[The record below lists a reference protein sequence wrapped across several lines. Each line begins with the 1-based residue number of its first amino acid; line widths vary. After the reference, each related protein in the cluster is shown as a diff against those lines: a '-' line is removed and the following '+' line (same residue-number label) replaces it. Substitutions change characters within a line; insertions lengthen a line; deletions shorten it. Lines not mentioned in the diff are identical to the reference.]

1 MYSSFLFQKPEFL
14 KRQGSFILLEESG
27 IRIALF
33 GEVNLFSPVRAPF
46 GGFEFGTGT
55 GPVEFSRMLNCLDE
69 FASNNKIESLEIVL
83 PPDAYC
89 PERSGWVLDLL
100 SEFDYLPVY
109 KDLNFHLDTSG
120 SFHSNLHRSERWKLK
135 KAERE
140 GFEFNQIVKPDWDFV
155 HAFVLASRE
164 RKGYK
169 LSMSK
174 TELEESFFSFP
185 GVYRVWCVDKDLECA
200 AIAVT
205 VTVSEEIEYI
215 FYTADDLKFRRFSPV
230 VMLHDGLFKQALN
243 EKRRILDMG
252 TASLMG
258 EVNQG
263 VADFKRFLGG
273 IEGNRICLRKSWNQ

>member
-1 MYSSFLFQKPEFL
+1 LYSSFLFQKPEFL
-14 KRQGSFILLEESG
+14 KRQGSFVLLEESG

-46 GGFEFGTGT
+46 GGFEFRTGTGT
-55 GPVEFSRMLNCLDE
+55 VEFSRMLNSLDE
-69 FASNNKIESLEIVL
+69 FAFRNKIESLEIVL

-89 PERSGWVLDLL
+89 PDRSGWVLDLL
-100 SEFDYLPVY
+100 SDFNYQLVF
-109 KDLNFHLDTSG
+109 KDLNFHMDTSG
-120 SFHSNLHRSERWKLK
+120 SFHLNLHRSERWKLK

-140 GFEFNQIVKPDWDFV
+140 GFEFKQILNPDWDFV

-169 LSMSK
+169 LSMTK
-174 TELEESFFSFP
+174 TALEESYFSFL
-185 GVYRVWCVDKDLECA
+185 GVYRVWRVDKDLECA

-205 VTVSEEIEYI
+205 VTVCEEIEYI

-230 VMLHDGLFKQALN
+230 VMLHDGLFKQASI

-273 IEGNRICLRKSWNQ
+273 IGGNRIYLRKSWNT

>member
-27 IRIALF
+27 IKIALF

-46 GGFEFGTGT
+46 GGFEFGIGT
-55 GPVEFSRMLNCLDE
+55 GPVEFSRMLNSLDE
-69 FASNNKIESLEIVL
+69 FAFRNKIESLEIVL

-89 PERSGWVLDLL
+89 PDRSGWVLDLL
-100 SEFDYLPVY
+100 SDFDYQLVY

-120 SFHSNLHRSERWKLK
+120 SFQSNLHRSERWKLK

-140 GFEFNQIVKPDWDFV
+140 GFEFKQIVNPDWDFV

-169 LSMSK
+169 LSMTK
-174 TELEESFFSFP
+174 TELEESYFSFP
-185 GVYRVWCVDKDLECA
+185 GVYRVWRVDKDLECA

-205 VTVSEEIEYI
+205 VTVCEEIEYI
-215 FYTADDLKFRRFSPV
+215 FYTADNLKFRRFSPV
-230 VMLHDGLFKQALN
+230 VMLHDGLFKQAYI

-252 TASLMG
+252 TASLKG

-273 IEGNRICLRKSWNQ
+273 IDGHRICLRKSWNT

>member
-1 MYSSFLFQKPEFL
+1 LHPSFLFQKPEFL
-14 KRQGSFILLEESG
+14 KRQGSYILLEESG
-27 IRIALF
+27 IRIALI
-33 GEVNLFSPVRAPF
+33 GEANLFSPARAPF
-46 GGFEFGTGT
+46 GGFEFEAGT

-69 FASNNKIESLEIVL
+69 YAAKNKIESLEIVL
-83 PPDAYC
+83 PPDTYC
-89 PERSGWVLDLL
+89 PDRSGWVLDLL
-100 SEFDYLPVY
+100 SDFDYKPVY
-109 KDLNFHLDTSG
+109 RDLNFHLDTSG

-140 GFEFNQIVKPDWDFV
+140 GFEFKQIVNPDWDFV
-155 HAFVLASRE
+155 HSFVLASRE

-169 LSMSK
+169 LSMTK
-174 TELEESFFSFP
+174 TALEDSYFSFP
-185 GVYRVWCVDKDLECA
+185 GVYRVWRVDKDLECA

-205 VTVSEEIEYI
+205 VTVCEEIEYI

-230 VMLHDGLFKQALN
+230 VMLHDGLFKQALI

-263 VADFKRFLGG
+263 VADFKQFLGG
-273 IEGNRICLRKSWNQ
+273 IEGNRFCLRKSWHQ